1 MRFFPSSG
9 PLFFYSFFVH
19 SLTVYLSGNH
29 LKPLNHPPKALLNPT
44 FLVSLQ
50 IQYCVPYLWSLWSVH
65 IVGWTCGEAQTGGF
79 DCTNPFKAGTDGIEA
94 GYEKGWCSLPFLD
107 PHLSPLLVSS
117 NTPAIVADISKTA
130 LLWLRWHWGWKW
142 LLYPTTAVHCLREWT
157 EAGSTSWGL
166 QLQPMT
172 SCFFSGERFES
183 GVKDI
188 IKHLECSLYVLEYC
202 KMLLL

>member
-1 MRFFPSSG
+1 MRFFFLPWAY
-9 PLFFYSFFVH
+9 FFFLSFFVH

-29 LKPLNHPPKALLNPT
+29 FKPLNHPLKALLNPT
-44 FLVSLQ
+44 IWVSLQ

-142 LLYPTTAVHCLREWT
+142 LLYPTTAVHCLR
-157 EAGSTSWGL
+157 
-166 QLQPMT
+166 
-172 SCFFSGERFES
+172 
-183 GVKDI
+183 GVNWSRKYIMRSSVAANDLMFLYIGDI
-188 IKHLECSLYVLEYC
+188 WIGGRDRIKHLECGIVINYY
-202 KMLLL
+202 KMLL